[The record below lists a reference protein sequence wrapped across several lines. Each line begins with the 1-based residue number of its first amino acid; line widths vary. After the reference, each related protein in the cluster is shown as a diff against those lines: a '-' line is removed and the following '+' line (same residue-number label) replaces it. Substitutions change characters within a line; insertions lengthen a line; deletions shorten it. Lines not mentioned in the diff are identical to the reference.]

1 MNDYLVAL
9 VFGAFIVVVFAWDQF
24 NRPSYAQS
32 RELTRLIELLAPSDM
47 RRQSV
52 YWRAY
57 LFYAGILLLIY
68 ITLCAYGALLFP
80 ILGFDIPGIEAPTD
94 FGITEAPSV
103 TPTP

>member
-1 MNDYLVAL
+1 
-9 VFGAFIVVVFAWDQF
+9 
-24 NRPSYAQS
+24 
-32 RELTRLIELLAPSDM
+32 M

-80 ILGFDIPGIEAPTD
+80 ILGFDIPGVEAPTD
-94 FGITEAPSV
+94 VGMTEAATIRARPGRCRRDDGFAPELQNRSR
-103 TPTP
+103 T